1 MEQNE
6 TLENDDVLEFDY
18 TGTDQAGNLATMAET
33 LSQDEAA
40 AAMEAIE
47 SVRRKHADDAVR
59 DFRAWFDTALLPI
72 LKGFAE
78 LVGAKLTIRQ
88 DHFHDITAVF
98 TGRCGFDITATQKRM
113 RMALATADHIS
124 VNRHIDGDGV
134 ELVLVYGFPEG
145 ANIELR

>member
-18 TGTDQAGNLATMAET
+18 TGTDQAGNLATMAEN
-33 LSQDEAA
+33 LSQEEAA
-40 AAMEAIE
+40 AAIEAIE
-47 SVRRKHADDAVR
+47 KVRRERADDAVR
-59 DFRAWFDTALLPI
+59 DFRAWFDAALLPI

-78 LVGAKLTIRQ
+78 LTGAKLTIRQ

-113 RMALATADHIS
+113 RMAMAAADHIS
-124 VNRHIDGDGV
+124 VNRWSGSNEV
-134 ELVLVYGFPEG
+134 EFSLIFGFSET
-145 ANIELR
+145 EE

>member
-78 LVGAKLTIRQ
+78 P
-88 DHFHDITAVF
+88 
-98 TGRCGFDITATQKRM
+98 GRCQTDYPAGSLSRYYSGLYRAVR
-113 RMALATADHIS
+113 
-124 VNRHIDGDGV
+124 V
-134 ELVLVYGFPEG
+134 
-145 ANIELR
+145 

>member
-18 TGTDQAGNLATMAET
+18 TGTDQAGNLAAMAEN
-33 LSQDEAA
+33 LSQEEAA
-40 AAMEAIE
+40 AAIEAIE
-47 SVRRKHADDAVR
+47 KVRRERADDAVR
-59 DFRAWFDTALLPI
+59 DFRTWFDAALLPI

-113 RMALATADHIS
+113 RMAMAAADHIS
-124 VNRHIDGDGV
+124 VNRWSGSNEV
-134 ELVLVYGFPEG
+134 EFSLIFGFPET
-145 ANIELR
+145 EE

>member
-6 TLENDDVLEFDY
+6 LLENNENDNVLEFDY
-18 TGTDQAGNLATMAET
+18 TGTDQAGNLADMAEN
-33 LSQDEAA
+33 LSQEEAA

-47 SVRRKHADDAVR
+47 IVRQKRVDDAVR
-59 DFRAWFDTALLPI
+59 DFRTWFDAALLPI

-113 RMALATADHIS
+113 RMVMAVADHIN
-124 VNRHIDGDGV
+124 VNRWPGSDEV
-134 ELVLVYGFPEG
+134 EFSLIFGFPENEG
-145 ANIELR
+145 

>member
-59 DFRAWFDTALLPI
+59 DFRAWFDAALLPI

-78 LVGAKLTIRQ
+78 LTGAKLTIRQ

-98 TGRCGFDITATQKRM
+98 TGRCGFDITVTQKRM
-113 RMALATADHIS
+113 RMVMAVADHTSI
-124 VNRHIDGDGV
+124 NRWAESDTV
-134 ELVLVYGFPEG
+134 ELSLIFGFHE
-145 ANIELR
+145 NKE

>member
-6 TLENDDVLEFDY
+6 NLENDDVLEFDY
-18 TGTDQAGNLATMAET
+18 TGMDQAGNLADIAET

-59 DFRAWFDTALLPI
+59 DFRTWFDAALLPI
-72 LKGFAE
+72 LKDFAE
-78 LVGAKLTIRQ
+78 LVGAKLTIQQ

-98 TGRCGFDITATQKRM
+98 TGRCDFDITATQKRM
-113 RMALATADHIS
+113 RMAMAAADHIS
-124 VNRHIDGDGV
+124 VNRWAGSDKV
-134 ELVLVYGFPEG
+134 EFSLIFGSPE
-145 ANIELR
+145 NED

>member
-18 TGTDQAGNLATMAET
+18 TGTDQAGNLADMAEN
-33 LSQDEAA
+33 LSQAEAA

-47 SVRRKHADDAVR
+47 SVRRKRADDAVQ
-59 DFRAWFDTALLPI
+59 DFRAWFDAALLPI
-72 LKGFAE
+72 LKDFAE

-88 DHFHDITAVF
+88 DRFHDITASF

-113 RMALATADHIS
+113 RLALTAADHIS
-124 VNRHIDGDGV
+124 VNRWSGNDEV
-134 ELVLVYGFPEG
+134 EFSLIFGFPE
-145 ANIELR
+145 NEE